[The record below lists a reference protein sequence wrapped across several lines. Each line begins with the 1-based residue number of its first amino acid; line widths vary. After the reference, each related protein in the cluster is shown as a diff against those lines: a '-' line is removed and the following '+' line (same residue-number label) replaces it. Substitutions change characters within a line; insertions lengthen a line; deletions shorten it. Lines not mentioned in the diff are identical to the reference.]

1 MLYNV
6 IYIIMHIYIH
16 IYIYIYIYIYID
28 FKIVI
33 IYNIYLEI
41 TLLYLFKCNMLSSET

>member
-6 IYIIMHIYIH
+6 IYIIMHIYIYT
-16 IYIYIYIYIYID
+16 YIYIYIY

-33 IYNIYLEI
+33 ICNIYLEI

>member
-1 MLYNV
+1 MLY
-6 IYIIMHIYIH
+6 ILSCIH